1 MKLIKLNAID
11 STNEYIKLNKS
22 FFSQKFISSLFFQP
36 DKWQRSERKKVDN

>member
-22 FFSQKFISSLFFQP
+22 FFSQNSLAVYSSIRQMA
-36 DKWQRSERKKVDN
+36 KVREEKVDN